1 MSTEYPHPGY
11 SAIAAETED
20 AKRSR
25 KGRTGIGIGLLAV
38 GALAAFGMVW
48 LYTQYGP
55 LIGTLSESER
65 AEVVIFDALNVLFIL
80 ALLVG
85 GIWNISARR
94 SKSLAP
100 PIAALALSG
109 IGLALA
115 ITNLLDTLNTVGM
128 RPNFVA
134 FFLYLGILVQT
145 IRLIRGR

>member
-1 MSTEYPHPGY
+1 MSIEYPHPAY
-11 SAIAAETED
+11 AAIAGETEE

-25 KGRTGIGIGLLAV
+25 KGRTSIGIGLLVV

-48 LYTQYGP
+48 LYMQYGS

-80 ALLVG
+80 ALLGG
-85 GIWNISARR
+85 GIWNIAARR
-94 SKSLAP
+94 SKAPAP

-115 ITNLLDTLNTVGM
+115 LINFLDALNVEGM
-128 RPNFVA
+128 RPNFFALFV
-134 FFLYLGILVQT
+134 YLGILVQA
-145 IRLIRGR
+145 IRLVRAR

>member
-11 SAIAAETED
+11 PAIAAETED

-25 KGRTGIGIGLLAV
+25 KGRTGIGIGLLVV

-48 LYTQYGP
+48 LYTQYGS
-55 LIGTLSESER
+55 LIDTLSESER
-65 AEVVIFDALNVLFIL
+65 VEVVIFDALSVLFIL
-80 ALLVG
+80 ALLG
-85 GIWNISARR
+85 AGIWNIAARR

-115 ITNLLDTLNTVGM
+115 VTNLLDALNTAGM
-128 RPNFVA
+128 RPNFFA
-134 FFLYLGILVQT
+134 IFLYLGILVQT
-145 IRLIRGR
+145 IRLVRGR